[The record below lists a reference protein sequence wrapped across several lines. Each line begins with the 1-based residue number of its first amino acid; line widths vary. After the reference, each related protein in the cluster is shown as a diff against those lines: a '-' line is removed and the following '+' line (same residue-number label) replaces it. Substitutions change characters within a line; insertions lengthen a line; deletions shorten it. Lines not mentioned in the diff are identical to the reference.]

1 MTVGLWPSSYNVRFC
16 RRVAGYALA
25 AALTLAGAD
34 FATAKSLKRSVKVSH
49 KQIAANPMKDAP
61 LPRPRPTALAGAA
74 APVPGKPMLLAPTPI
89 LPTGSFAT
97 ASTIPTAVAPPL
109 PVLQAPAP
117 SVSKPPAAPFA
128 TAATSSTSP
137 SDTALVKRAI
147 DLVRSG
153 DTGAAVAIQK
163 TIEDPLARKLIEW
176 AVLRSDDHEANFDR
190 FAAFIAANP
199 SWPSVGML
207 RKRAENA
214 LWDEKRD
221 PATVHAFFATTK
233 PTTAKG
239 RFALARSLIARGD
252 PAGATT
258 YVREA
263 WRTDIFSRDLE
274 KLAEENFGELL
285 TRADH
290 KARMDML
297 FYAEETDAAMRIAQ
311 RLGSTDLVIAKAREA
326 VVDKSSKAGALLD
339 AVPASARHDAGYIFA
354 RAQLLRRQEKWAEA
368 AQVMLTAPRDP
379 SQQVNLD
386 EWWVE
391 RRMIARGLLDA
402 GDAATAYRIA
412 SEAIPPRKDNLR
424 AEHEFTAGWIALRF
438 NNDPSAA
445 YLHFARVGRDTAHPT
460 TLARAEY
467 WQGRAAEAAGR
478 HNEARAHYQAAARF
492 PTAYYGQIARAK
504 LGLGDLVLRRPP
516 DPANKAALMGL
527 EVVRAAQILY
537 AIDARDLVLPF
548 ATDLAENAVDIGALV
563 VIADMANKYEDART
577 MLYVGKAA
585 LARGFAFDV
594 YAFPISG
601 MPDYRMVGPQV
612 DRSVVY
618 SIARQESAFNPR
630 AVSPAKALGLMQVMP
645 GTARMV
651 AKKFGLA
658 FDAKRLL
665 SDPVY
670 NAQIG
675 SAELGDRLADYR
687 GSYIL
692 TFCAYNAG
700 PGRVKQWV
708 SRYGDPRDP
717 EADPIDWVE
726 RIPIAETRNYVQ
738 RVIENMQVYRAQLG
752 NGTQLMIEA
761 DMRRGAAN

>member
-1 MTVGLWPSSYNVRFC
+1 MLAS
-16 RRVAGYALA
+16 AGIAAGKPATKRPAKPAEKLLA
-25 AALTLAGAD
+25 AKAIKNA
-34 FATAKSLKRSVKVSH
+34 
-49 KQIAANPMKDAP
+49 PM
-61 LPRPRPTALAGAA
+61 PRPRPSVIVGATAPA
-74 APVPGKPMLLAPTPI
+74 PGKPLLLSPTPI
-89 LPTGSFAT
+89 LPTGAFAT
-97 ASTIPTAVAPPL
+97 ASVVPTDVAPPL
-109 PVLQAPAP
+109 PVLQPP
-117 SVSKPPAAPFA
+117 PPARTPAVPFA
-128 TAATSSTSP
+128 AAATSSTSA
-137 SDTALVKRAI
+137 SDLGLVKRAI

-153 DTGAAVAIQK
+153 ETGSAVTVQK

-176 AVLRSDDHEANFDR
+176 AILRSDDHEANFDR

-199 SWPSVGML
+199 SWPSIGML
-207 RKRAENA
+207 RKRAENT

-221 PATVHAFFATTK
+221 PATVRAFFAVAK

-239 RFALARSLIARGD
+239 RFALARALLAQGDSLA
-252 PAGATT
+252 ASY

-263 WRTDIFSRDLE
+263 WRSDMFSRDLE
-274 KLAEENFGELL
+274 KQAEETFGDIL

-290 KARMDML
+290 KSRMDFL
-297 FYAEETDAAMRIAQ
+297 LYAEETDAALRFAQ
-311 RLGSTDLVIAKAREA
+311 RLGGADLAIAKAREA
-326 VVDKSSKAGALLD
+326 VIDKSSKARALLD
-339 AVPASARHDAGYIFA
+339 AVPASARHDAGYIFS
-354 RAQLLRRQEKWAEA
+354 RAQFLRREEKWAEA
-368 AQVMLTAPRDP
+368 AQVILAAPRDAA
-379 SQQVNLD
+379 QQINPD

-391 RRMIARGLLDA
+391 RRLIARGLLDID
-402 GDAATAYRIA
+402 DAATAYRVA
-412 SEAIPPRKDNLR
+412 RDAVPPTKDNLR
-424 AEHEFTAGWIALRF
+424 AEQEFTAGWIALRF
-438 NNDPSAA
+438 NNNPSAA
-445 YLHFARVGRDTAHPT
+445 YQHFARVGHDTTHPT

-478 HNEARAHYQAAARF
+478 HSEARAHYQAAARF

-516 DPANKAALMGL
+516 EPANRLALASL
-527 EVVRAAQILY
+527 EVVRAVQILY

-548 ATDLAENAVDIGALV
+548 ANDLAEHAVDGGALV
-563 VIADMANKYEDART
+563 LIAELANKYDDARAL
-577 MLYVGKAA
+577 LYLGKAA
-585 LARGFAFDV
+585 LARGFTFDV
-594 YAFPISG
+594 YAFPTNGI
-601 MPDYRMVGPQV
+601 PDYRAIGPQV

-651 AKKFGLA
+651 AKKFGLS

-675 SAELGDRLADYR
+675 AAELGDRLADYR

-700 PGRVKQWV
+700 PGRVKQWI
-708 SRYGDPRDP
+708 SRYGDPRESD
-717 EADPIDWVE
+717 ADPIDWVE

-752 NGTQLMIEA
+752 QGTQLMIDA